1 MTTKEILL
9 KDLHYLEVLL
19 QEYVSKKSQPD
30 SYEKVASDL
39 VGAGFSIKKDMSFE
53 KMITVNGIEYMV
65 IVVTLANG
73 IADIYERHAL
83 IQHKRVYGAPFRK
96 KVDGYEHVLDA
107 IRDRVLEV
115 MDIIKHELNIPK
127 KDE

>member
-83 IQHKRVYGAPFRK
+83 IQHKRVYGEPFRK

>member
-39 VGAGFSIKKDMSFE
+39 VGAGFSIKKDMSLPLP
-53 KMITVNGIEYMV
+53 TNSNPLRTDTNG
-65 IVVTLANG
+65 
-73 IADIYERHAL
+73 
-83 IQHKRVYGAPFRK
+83 
-96 KVDGYEHVLDA
+96 
-107 IRDRVLEV
+107 
-115 MDIIKHELNIPK
+115 
-127 KDE
+127 